1 MSAALEALPIFDA
14 MVDGEHVEF
23 VALSTDSSV
32 DDVLEMTFVRLM
44 VRLRATDTEAYEQV
58 WELAELLEARGPA
71 LDALEG

>member
-1 MSAALEALPIFDA
+1 MDGLPLFDA
-14 MVDGEHVEF
+14 TVDGEHVEF
-23 VALSTDSSV
+23 VALSTDSNV
-32 DDVLEMTFVRLM
+32 DDVLEMMFVRLM